1 VFNSAGA
8 CSIQWNC
15 SSSNPIGGTGG
26 GTAWSRDF
34 SRGEAK
40 REDVVRIVRARF
52 GQAPKALEER
62 LACADEAA
70 LDELLVRA
78 ATVDS
83 ADAS

>member
-1 VFNSAGA
+1 
-8 CSIQWNC
+8 
-15 SSSNPIGGTGG
+15 
-26 GTAWSRDF
+26 
-34 SRGEAK
+34 
-40 REDVVRIVRARF
+40 VRIVRARF